1 MSQQA
6 HQAGT
11 TSVWVVFLIFLRLLL
26 AAFWRP
32 LWSSAILGR
41 WILGWRQGLLL
52 VWFGGGGR
60 PGSLCWLEAF
70 VGLFF
75 EW

>member
-6 HQAGT
+6 HQAST

-32 LWSSAILGR
+32 LWSSAILGP
-41 WILGWRQGLLL
+41 LDFGLAAGAFAGL
-52 VWFGGGGR
+52 VWWRWAPWVVVLAGGVCG
-60 PGSLCWLEAF
+60 AF
-70 VGLFF
+70 L
-75 EW
+75 